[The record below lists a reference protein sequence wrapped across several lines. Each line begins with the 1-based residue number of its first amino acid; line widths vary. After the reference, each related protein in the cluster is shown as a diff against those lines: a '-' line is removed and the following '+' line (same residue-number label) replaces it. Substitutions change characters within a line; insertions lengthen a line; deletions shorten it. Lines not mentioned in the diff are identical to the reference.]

1 MRIER
6 LEIAGFKSFADP
18 VAIGFHPGATA
29 VVGPNGCGK
38 SNIADALCWVLGEL
52 GAGTIRARGKDL
64 IFSGSALRSP
74 LGVAEVRLHLSGV
87 TAGSTRLEARRPGNG
102 AVAGHAGGTEPPP
115 REVVVTRRVDRS
127 GQSSYEMDGRR
138 STRREIR
145 RLFAGTDS
153 GSAPAPTR

>member
-6 LEIAGFKSFADP
+6 LEIAGIQELRRSGGDRVPTRA
-18 VAIGFHPGATA
+18 ATA

-87 TAGSTRLEARRPGNG
+87 TAGATRLEA
-102 AVAGHAGGTEPPP
+102 PPP
-115 REVVVTRRVDRS
+115 RKRRRGGPRPAERS
-127 GQSSYEMDGRR
+127 LPRAR
-138 STRREIR
+138 WW
-145 RLFAGTDS
+145 
-153 GSAPAPTR
+153 